1 MVFVQPGCH
10 RGLHR
15 ARPRRLPSEV
25 IDELDVGVTPDR
37 LSVLISVTGCFLSAL
52 NIFELDCRRLLFQM
66 AVDADNLA
74 KVTEKGVNLDVG
86 ELLLRHVLDVDRE
99 APRIVNH

>member
-10 RGLHR
+10 RCLHR
-15 ARPRRLPSEV
+15 ARSRCLPSEV

-37 LSVLISVTGCFLSAL
+37 LSVLISIAGRLLRAL
-52 NIFELDCRRLLFQM
+52 NILKLDCRRLLFQVT
-66 AVDADNLA
+66 VDADNLA
-74 KVTEKGVNLDVG
+74 KVTEKGVDLDVG
-86 ELLLRHVLDVDRE
+86 ELFLRHILDVDRE